1 MAGECE
7 CWQTLQPCTCGKGL
21 RIDPTQ
27 YAGIPDAEVRRYA
40 ASLEV
45 PAKRSRGRP
54 AIGAPLTVRLPDD
67 VRHAITAEAER
78 QDIAEAEV
86 VRRIVIAWATARH

>member
-1 MAGECE
+1 M
-7 CWQTLQPCTCGKGL
+7 CGAM
-21 RIDPTQ
+21 PE
-27 YAGIPDAEVRRYA
+27 AP
-40 ASLEV
+40 
-45 PAKRSRGRP
+45 KRGRGRP

-86 VRRIVIAWATARH
+86 VRRIVVAWADTVTPSA